1 MTALQADTDKTREE
15 NRMLKAAVA
24 RLNAYNENLR
34 STWDRLTLL
43 KEEVIESENPNLQFL
58 DL

>member
-24 RLNAYNENLR
+24 RLNADNENLR
-34 STWDRLTLL
+34 STWDRLTLP
-43 KEEVIESENPNLQFL
+43 KEEVIE
-58 DL
+58 